1 MATKLTFQHFICEEG
16 TSEQGDESPYF
27 LTWVGN
33 VVNNVSTVHYTR
45 QAVWNDNVPE
55 NPSGIWLVNEVVVNN
70 FDLSPARTLALALMI
85 EEDEGFDLSK
95 VEARRVD
102 SSDSLTSVREKM
114 AQLLNTHFAQ
124 SSNIQDS
131 NVIRNFQLTFASAVR
146 GFLDNPVGGQ
156 DDLMEDTDS
165 GTLAARKINLAAPNK
180 LPEVIF
186 RDSSGGRYRA
196 RFKLD

>member
-70 FDLSPARTLALALMI
+70 FDLSPSKTLALALMI

-114 AQLLNTHFAQ
+114 AQLLNTHFGQ

-165 GTLAARKINLAAPNK
+165 GILAARKINLAAPNK
-180 LPEVIF
+180 LPEVVF
-186 RDSSGGRYRA
+186 RGGGGRYRA

>member
-33 VVNNVSTVHYTR
+33 VVDNASNLIYTR

-55 NPSGIWLVNEVVVNN
+55 NPSGVWLVNEVVVND
-70 FDLSPARTLALALMI
+70 FDLNPSRALALALMI
-85 EEDEGFDLSK
+85 EEDEGFDLTK
-95 VEARRVD
+95 DEARKVD

-124 SSNIQDS
+124 HSNIQDN
-131 NVIRNFQLTFASAVR
+131 NVIRNFQFTFASAVR
-146 GFLDNPVGGQ
+146 GFLENPVGGQ

-165 GTLAARKINLAAPNK
+165 GILAARKINLAAPNK
-180 LPEVIF
+180 RPEVVF
-186 RDSSGGRYRA
+186 RDDSGGRYRA

>member
-16 TSEQGDESPYF
+16 TGEIGDESPYF

-33 VVNNVSTVHYTR
+33 VVDNVSTLRYTR

-55 NPSGIWLVNEVVVNN
+55 NPSGIWLVNEVVANN
-70 FDLSPARTLALALMI
+70 FDLSPSKTLALALMI

-95 VEARRVD
+95 NEATKVD

-114 AQLLNTHFAQ
+114 AQLLTTHFQQ
-124 SSNIQDS
+124 SSTIQDS

-146 GFLDNPVGGQ
+146 GFLQNPVGAQ
-156 DDLMEDTDS
+156 DDLMEEPDS
-165 GTLAARKINLAAPNK
+165 GKLAARKINLAAPNK
-180 LPEVIF
+180 LPEVVF
-186 RDSSGGRYRA
+186 RGGGRYRA